1 MIRIA
6 QIAGTAALTLLVAC
20 SGPSSADLAKYAEAC
35 SEFYKDKRG
44 KFSDEVEMRKH
55 WMKGEKVVVALAVKD
70 SKWSSSY
77 REELCIVDPG
87 EGTVSL
93 PSMFDRA
100 RWSE

>member
-6 QIAGTAALTLLVAC
+6 HIAGIAALTLLAAC
-20 SGPSSADLAKYAEAC
+20 SGPSSSDLEKYAEAC

-44 KFSDEVEMRKH
+44 KFSDDVEMRKH
-55 WMKGEKVVVALAVKD
+55 WMKGEKVVVALKVER
-70 SKWSSSY
+70 SGERGY
-77 REELCIVDPG
+77 TEELCIVDPE